1 MSDVC
6 PNCGSEDLD
15 FLRGYEIKRL
25 WCTDCG
31 SLWWQGSN
39 SGDLYVP
46 NRSLP
51 AEVLELPDADGQ
63 WWYYP
68 KDGEPAVFNVKF
80 LDSAPAQPVFCMSHN
95 PCLKGQYV
103 RCIPP
108 IVKPPVRDADDE
120 DWRDRVNHYVCES
133 AKYSAATDSNLA
145 KAVDALRFA
154 VDLIAARLDR
164 ETKGAERDER

>member
-15 FLRGYEIKRL
+15 CIHGYEIKRL

-46 NRSLP
+46 RRSQP

-95 PCLKGQYV
+95 PCLKGRYV

-108 IVKPPVRDADDE
+108 IVKPPVRDADAE
-120 DWRDRVNHYVCES
+120 YLQYFLYRLCKGSTTPTGWEE
-133 AKYSAATDSNLA
+133 
-145 KAVDALRFA
+145 RFRQ
-154 VDLIAARLDR
+154 IITRLER